1 MKRVGHELRPW
12 TDVKRGHCSG
22 LHAGSRKHTHLSVC
36 SARRLVMI
44 CFGFPYVSFMPTEN
58 LYLFFT
64 GNLAFHVYHRNL
76 FTFHSPLRRHVGSH
90 FTDVGYVLS

>member
-1 MKRVGHELRPW
+1 
-12 TDVKRGHCSG
+12 
-22 LHAGSRKHTHLSVC
+22 
-36 SARRLVMI
+36 MI

-64 GNLAFHVYHRNL
+64 GNLAFHVYRINL

-90 FTDVGYVLS
+90 LTDVGYVLS